1 MGPPDRRQT
10 PALDRPVTTP
20 HLDHTNGTDTTTAT
34 TADASMI
41 TGITKPHHGR
51 YGEASHLS
59 AAKPHS
65 LTAPAI
71 AALLLNRSV
80 GAV

>member
-1 MGPPDRRQT
+1 
-10 PALDRPVTTP
+10 
-20 HLDHTNGTDTTTAT
+20 
-34 TADASMI
+34 MI
-41 TGITKPHHGR
+41 SGITKGIGELPAGQTPQHGR